1 MVIRN
6 GQSPGMNDKNS
17 SEDVGKFKLSDLKP
31 NFLLSVQQKMELVQV
46 PEKSYGNFYEGD
58 CYVLLSV
65 SLRKSLI
72 VVYVAVAA
80 NLKRPLYL

>member
-1 MVIRN
+1 
-6 GQSPGMNDKNS
+6 MNDKNS